1 VIALDTNV
9 LIRFIVEDDH
19 EQSKRVQAFVE
30 SLGRED
36 TRGFVCTIVVCE
48 IVWVL
53 ESCYR
58 FRRTEI
64 TSTLRSLLRARELL
78 FESPDLVARAVDRY
92 KNGKGDVADYLI
104 DEVGRSQG
112 CTATA
117 TFDTGLAHDERF
129 IQL

>member
-1 VIALDTNV
+1 MIALDTNV
-9 LIRFIVEDDH
+9 LIRFIVEDDL
-19 EQSKRVQAFVE
+19 EQSKRVRAFVE

-36 TRGFVCTIVVCE
+36 TRGFVSTMVVCE

-58 FRRTEI
+58 FRRMEI

-78 FESPDLVARAVDRY
+78 FESPDLVARSVDQY

-117 TFDTGLAHDERF
+117 TFDTGLADDERF